1 MLSEIYN
8 CLNYHNSWGA
18 GKLTRKLTDNQ
29 IKKKIIKRKKRR
41 KKKKEKGKNAFQY
54 SVIDGNLHLTM
65 TKTCENVCFCSMMHL
80 K

>member
-8 CLNYHNSWGA
+8 GLNYHNSWDV
-18 GKLTRKLTDNQ
+18 GKLTLKLTDNQ
-29 IKKKIIKRKKRR
+29 IKRKITKR
-41 KKKKEKGKNAFQY
+41 KKEKGKNAFQY
-54 SVIDGNLHLTM
+54 SVIDGHLHLTM